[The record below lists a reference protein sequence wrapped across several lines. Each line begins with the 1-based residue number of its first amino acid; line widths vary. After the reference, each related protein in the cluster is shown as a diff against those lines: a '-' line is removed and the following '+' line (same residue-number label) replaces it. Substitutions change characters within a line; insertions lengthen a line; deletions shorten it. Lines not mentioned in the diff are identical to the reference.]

1 MPLNL
6 VLVHIGG
13 GGGGGA
19 ALVFVNITK
28 TVMVAKT
35 KFGDGLLYSH
45 GNLFL
50 TKYHLK
56 II

>member
-6 VLVHIGG
+6 VLVHI